1 MSAVTSTLGR
11 TNASFALAAAVS
23 ILVNTVLA
31 CAKDASKPLKDFMAS
46 ICGHDWTTQGMF
58 VVILFVLLGLIFS
71 KTSLSG
77 KIAGTRLVSLLVGS
91 TVLSGVALFGWYVLY

>member
-1 MSAVTSTLGR
+1 MSGGTSALGR
-11 TNASFALAAAVS
+11 ANSSFALAAAIS

-46 ICGHDWTTQGMF
+46 ICGHDWTTQGIF
-58 VVILFVLLGLIFS
+58 VVILFVLLGLIIS
-71 KTSLSG
+71 KTNLTG

-91 TVLSGVALFGWYVLY
+91 TVLAGVVLFGWYVLY